1 MRIAV
6 TYHRHGKLRGPV
18 QGVRW
23 QSRQQRV
30 GAGSL
35 KEVGV
40 IDLGQC
46 SHQRN
51 DAQEPLAASVRVED
65 SGSLMET
72 NDKLQHGNYA

>member
-1 MRIAV
+1 
-6 TYHRHGKLRGPV
+6 
-18 QGVRW
+18 
-23 QSRQQRV
+23 V